1 MKKRFTLLLII
12 VAVMTSYVLPIS
24 LHAQSAMRAADLRVA
39 LTSLLGEHVL
49 LASAATNAALHGNDA
64 EFQAAAA
71 ALDRNSIAIA
81 DAIGMVYGQPAR
93 NAFLPLWRKHID
105 FFVDYTVGV
114 ATGDTTKQK
123 QAVADLD
130 AYRQDFGAFL
140 ASANPNLSKDAVA
153 EALVPHVMHLA
164 STVNAQ
170 AQKNYADAYAEI
182 RKAYAHAG
190 DLALVLAGAIAKQFP
205 DRFTGMVDSPAAGLR
220 TLLTSQLGEHTVLA
234 AMATNAALQGRTDEF
249 EAAAMALD
257 NNSMD
262 IAQAVAAVYGK
273 GAGDAFLPL
282 WRSHIAFFVDYTM
295 GVAAGDQAKQEKAVA
310 DLNAYRNDF
319 GAFLAGANPFLTK
332 DAVAEALVPHVMHLA
347 SVVNAQAKSDYVTAY
362 NEIMMG
368 YAHAGELG
376 GVLASAIAQ
385 QFPDKFMEQSM
396 PMAMPAT
403 GHAGHPEA
411 AHHFE
416 LHGEVLWMAAGMLGV
431 LSLGAAF
438 LYLRRRKESRK
449 EVNPVS

>member
-1 MKKRFTLLLII
+1 MKKRLTWFLLI
-12 VAVMTSYVLPIS
+12 VAMITSYSFPAS
-24 LHAQSAMRAADLRVA
+24 LEAQSAMSAADLRVA

-71 ALDRNSIAIA
+71 ALDRNSVAIA

-114 ATGDTTKQK
+114 ATNDVMKQN

-140 ASANPNLSKDAVA
+140 ASANPNLTRDAVA

-170 AQKNYADAYAEI
+170 AKKDYAGAYAEI

-205 DRFTGMVDSPAAGLR
+205 DRFSGRVDSSAAGLR
-220 TLLTSQLGEHTVLA
+220 TLLTNQLGEHTVLA

-262 IAQAVAAVYGK
+262 IAQSVAAVYGK
-273 GAGDAFLPL
+273 AAGDAFLPL

-295 GVAAGDQAKQEKAVA
+295 GVAAGDKAKQDKAVA

-347 SVVNAQAKSDYVTAY
+347 SVVNAQAKRDYATAY

-376 GVLASAIAQ
+376 GVLAGAIAQ

-403 GHAGHPEA
+403 GHAEHHEA
-411 AHHFE
+411 THLIEAHIE
-416 LHGEVLWMAAGMLGV
+416 GWLIVGGVLGV
-431 LSLGAAF
+431 LLLGAAF
-438 LYLRRRKESRK
+438 FYLRRRKETAIAS
-449 EVNPVS
+449 

>member
-1 MKKRFTLLLII
+1 MRNRPIFFLLI
-12 VAVMTSYVLPIS
+12 TVLFAS
-24 LHAQSAMRAADLRVA
+24 LMSPHPLSAQGAMSAADLRVA

-49 LASAATNAALHGNDA
+49 LASAATNAALHGNDP

-71 ALDRNSIAIA
+71 ALDRNSVAIA
-81 DAIGMVYGQPAR
+81 NAIGMVYGRAAGD
-93 NAFLPLWRKHID
+93 AFLPLWRKHID

-114 ATGDTTKQK
+114 ATNDMQRQN

-130 AYRQDFGAFL
+130 VYRQDFGAFL
-140 ASANPNLSKDAVA
+140 ASANPNLTKDAVA

-170 AQKNYADAYAEI
+170 AKKDYASAYAEI
-182 RKAYAHAG
+182 RKAYAHAS

-205 DRFTGMVDSPAAGLR
+205 DRFSGMVDSPAAGLR
-220 TLLTSQLGEHTVLA
+220 VLLTNQLGEHTVLA
-234 AMATNAALQGRTDEF
+234 AMATNAALQGRTNEF

-262 IAQAVAAVYGK
+262 IAQSVATVYGK
-273 GAGDAFLPL
+273 AAGDAFLPL

-295 GVAAGDQAKQEKAVA
+295 GVAAGDKAKQDKAVA

-332 DAVAEALVPHVMHLA
+332 DTVAEALVPHVMHLA

-362 NEIMMG
+362 NELMMG

-376 GVLASAIAQ
+376 GVLAGAIAQ
-385 QFPDKFMEQSM
+385 QFPDKFMAQSM

-403 GHAGHPEA
+403 GHAEHHEA
-411 AHHFE
+411 THLIEAHIE
-416 LHGEVLWMAAGMLGV
+416 GWVVVRGVLGV
-431 LSLGAAF
+431 LLLSAALF
-438 LYLRRRKESRK
+438 YLRRRKETVIAS
-449 EVNPVS
+449 